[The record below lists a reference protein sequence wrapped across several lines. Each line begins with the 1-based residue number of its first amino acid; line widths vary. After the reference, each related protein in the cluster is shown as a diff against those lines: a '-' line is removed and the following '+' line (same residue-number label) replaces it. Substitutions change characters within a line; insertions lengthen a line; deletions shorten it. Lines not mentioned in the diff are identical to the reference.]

1 MQVYKPGEKV
11 PIVLD
16 GIVVGYIAVSDILP

>member
-16 GIVVGYIAVSDILP
+16 EIVVGFIAVSDILP